1 MSTTLEQDL
10 RGVAAR
16 HLDRATP
23 AQLLQLI
30 EQLVETPSRIVAPEI
45 SLDAH
50 AAKPA
55 RFLRLWPDAQDG
67 EHVAVHD
74 HQTGLEWSAG
84 IIGES
89 SWTDAQKLAAGCT
102 LLGKRDWR
110 LPTVQE
116 LLTLVDYERCDP
128 AVDPAFFRGP
138 FGWTWSG
145 TPAAGASGCA
155 WSVSLVDGF
164 SSRDYR
170 SSHDHVR
177 AVRAGQALALGL

>member
-1 MSTTLEQDL
+1 M
-10 RGVAAR
+10 
-16 HLDRATP
+16 
-23 AQLLQLI
+23 
-30 EQLVETPSRIVAPEI
+30 
-45 SLDAH
+45 
-50 AAKPA
+50 
-55 RFLRLWPDAQDG
+55 
-67 EHVAVHD
+67 HD

-164 SSRDYR
+164 FQPGLPEQPRP
-170 SSHDHVR
+170 
-177 AVRAGQALALGL
+177 RAGCARRSGFGPWALRRGHEPA